1 MTKWSPPANFTNPTN
16 NSSCRRYQQIIH
28 CFVIAILADLNIPT
42 MHLPYAIHPIPILI
56 TMASPSTLWLSKLI
70 VIARSRTTYH
80 NFSTVRSS
88 RGFQTDSTRP
98 ASFSPPRHFLSIA
111 DLSATELSTLVHQA
125 SKAKNVIKFGDIS
138 TSPQGFL
145 TGKTVAMLFSK
156 RSTRTRVSTEAAVVH
171 LGGHPMFL
179 GKDDIQLG
187 VSLTA
192 QSAFLFI

>member
-1 MTKWSPPANFTNPTN
+1 MEPPTNFTNPTN
-16 NSSCRRYQQIIH
+16 NSSCRRYQLLCNRYIG
-28 CFVIAILADLNIPT
+28 ADLNIPT
-42 MHLPYAIHPIPILI
+42 MPYAIHPIPILI

-80 NFSTVRSS
+80 NLSTVRSA
-88 RGFQTDSTRP
+88 RGFQTNSTRP
-98 ASFSPPRHFLSIA
+98 ASFPPPRHFLSIA
-111 DLSATELSTLVHQA
+111 DLSATELSTLVYQA

-187 VSLTA
+187 VSHTLTA